1 MMSDETELR
10 ALVELS
16 LNLLTV
22 RTGIYQLL
30 VVGSDPNH
38 RGKGRVRARRRAPGQ
53 HTKTDRYEGVWE
65 TNEEV
70 RKKGKRMTN

>member
-1 MMSDETELR
+1 MRDGPELR

-16 LNLLTV
+16 LNVLTG
-22 RTGIYQLL
+22 RAGIYQLL

-38 RGKGRVRARRRAPGQ
+38 RGNRRVQARRRAPG
-53 HTKTDRYEGVWE
+53 HNTKTDRYEGVRE

-70 RKKGKRMTN
+70 RKMEKE

>member
-1 MMSDETELR
+1 MRDETELR

-16 LNLLTV
+16 LNVLTV
-22 RTGIYQLL
+22 RAGIYQLL

-53 HTKTDRYEGVWE
+53 HTKTDRYEGVGE

-70 RKKGKRMTN
+70 RKMEKE